1 MPRMRVTML
10 QMPAILPQMWVLYLC
25 PKCRYICPK
34 CGQLCPSS
42 AIQEA
47 VRARTTKSFTP
58 DRIEKIPLLAVD
70 PRKIHSENRQ
80 VVTLNLHG
88 SSVILRPQNCRNFDT
103 RSTVPRPFGAMEE
116 LVFCCPSN
124 YCLQRDPLW
133 GKKVPSVSTCINMH
147 QHKRGFPLQASKYL
161 QPWYFCAAYFRGKVG
176 SPLLDKDAARSNR
189 LAWCGILKQ
198 SQRRT
203 IQDSTQGHTMP
214 DSLYERIC
222 IALFRISVVTSCKF
236 SEIKQNQ
243 GTSQF
248 RSQSNKPHVCTQDQ
262 VISHFCITIIK
273 DCVCVYNNI
282 LVYVFHRRVY
292 I

>member
-1 MPRMRVTML
+1 MEENGRSLKKLGKKSRVCYFRLPIQLPTDVVFHQDCTPGTHLPLNLARTIILSHILANSLGNLTLRAGRELDTDARISRHRNWMGTKNWYLEMPRMRVTML

-124 YCLQRDPLW
+124 YCLQRDPL
-133 GKKVPSVSTCINMH
+133 
-147 QHKRGFPLQASKYL
+147 
-161 QPWYFCAAYFRGKVG
+161 
-176 SPLLDKDAARSNR
+176 
-189 LAWCGILKQ
+189 
-198 SQRRT
+198 
-203 IQDSTQGHTMP
+203 
-214 DSLYERIC
+214 
-222 IALFRISVVTSCKF
+222 
-236 SEIKQNQ
+236 
-243 GTSQF
+243 
-248 RSQSNKPHVCTQDQ
+248 
-262 VISHFCITIIK
+262 
-273 DCVCVYNNI
+273 
-282 LVYVFHRRVY
+282 
-292 I
+292 